1 LTVSKRIKVIIN
13 KQNFDPHNTIPRVVI
28 LAGSPRRDGN
38 SWRLA
43 ESLQKGSEAASCKT
57 DLVYLPDYI
66 EGFLRD
72 CRTCR
77 DSNGNCAIDDNFQ
90 DLFVD
95 KVLPADALVFATP
108 IWWYGMSGIL
118 KTFFDRMFCYLSLSH
133 SNSEEYSKMIQ
144 WKRVALLLSAE
155 ESNLSARLAIIQQMQ
170 EMTRYLN
177 QSLVGVITGIGNRR
191 GDVDNDPMHSIKA
204 ANELGAHLF
213 DIRATDYKLV
223 TDRSGSV
230 WEDGEKFPAYWR

>member
-1 LTVSKRIKVIIN
+1 
-13 KQNFDPHNTIPRVVI
+13 
-28 LAGSPRRDGN
+28 
-38 SWRLA
+38 
-43 ESLQKGSEAASCKT
+43 
-57 DLVYLPDYI
+57 
-66 EGFLRD
+66 
-72 CRTCR
+72 
-77 DSNGNCAIDDNFQ
+77 
-90 DLFVD
+90 LFVD